1 MKNFAIRLMVF
12 YLLVAPCNA
21 ADTQAKQDSTTKQKS
36 FKNRALVDSVRT
48 RTPPNYRGAPLPEV
62 IRKGEYGENNQHLPK
77 TIVHD
82 EYSRLLFIAVMQ
94 ENIGAIKALL
104 AKGANVN
111 SLDSRH
117 GSSPLIYS
125 VIHNKVRSLNYLI
138 LRGADLDIAS
148 LDGKTALH
156 NAALKKDP
164 TLINILLESGASTE
178 IIDNQ
183 GMLAID
189 YFSKQDLEN
198 NPYLIARFFYDDIDS
213 SLIYAAK
220 RDLPIAATYF
230 VQKGADVNAKD
241 IGGASSLLY
250 AINNRNKVILSML
263 LNAGASLQLTVAG
276 KPVHAIEYAKGTGDI
291 ELLLILDTVK
301 IRRELEANVQNIKYQ
316 IALPTQ
322 QPEQKKIALPEIK
335 TLPKQEKIDA
345 TPLPKLPEAPAFSA
359 KPVAQEVKIEQKAV
373 EPANKEVYY
382 RPGKAKPG
390 VSKKSAKPV
399 SILPESINN

>member
-1 MKNFAIRLMVF
+1 MKNFAIWLMGLC
-12 YLLVAPCNA
+12 LLTTPSYAVDKKP
-21 ADTQAKQDSTTKQKS
+21 SSTKQKS
-36 FKNRALVDSVRT
+36 AKNILPTETVRT
-48 RTPPNYRGAPLPEV
+48 RTPHNYRGAPLPEV
-62 IRKGEYGENNQHLPK
+62 IRKGAYGEDNQHLPK
-77 TIVHD
+77 TIVND

-111 SLDSRH
+111 SLDSKQ

-138 LRGADLDIAS
+138 LRGANLDVAA
-148 LDGKTALH
+148 LNGKTALH
-156 NAALKKDP
+156 NAVLKKDP

-198 NPYLIARFFYDDIDS
+198 NPHLIARFFHDDLDF
-213 SLIYAAK
+213 SLIYATK
-220 RDLPIAATYF
+220 RDLSIAATYF

-241 IGGASSLLY
+241 NRGASSLLY

-276 KPVHAIEYAKGTGDI
+276 KSVHAIEYARGTEDI

-316 IALPTQ
+316 IALPKQ
-322 QPEQKKIALPEIK
+322 QPQPEERKVALPEVK
-335 TLPKQEKIDA
+335 TIPKQEKIDA
-345 TPLPKLPEAPAFSA
+345 IPLPKLPEPQAM
-359 KPVAQEVKIEQKAV
+359 PVKQIVQEVKIEQKAV

-390 VSKKSAKPV
+390 MSKKNSNPV
-399 SILPESINN
+399 SILPESLNN